1 MQNPQNLIWIDL
13 EMTGLDPD
21 RDVIIEMATIVT
33 DSDLNTLAEGPVIA
47 IHQPEEILAGMDEW
61 NTRQHG
67 QSGLTQRVRESTV
80 SMAEAEAQTLA
91 FLEQWVPKRS
101 SPICGNSICQDRRFL
116 YRHMPRLEGY
126 FHYRNLDVSTLK
138 ELAARWAPQVR
149 ESFQEGQHPPGAGR
163 YPRVDR
169 RAAPLSRPLH
179 QALIRPGRAAGAGW
193 ARFPVAPQGPFHVLA
208 DQLRREPAARLQRL
222 QHRDGRGRVAQ
233 PHRQVAQ
240 PTFVAGAAQRRTLG
254 AAEELLLAPEE
265 QFGEFG
271 VVQAVARLEVA
282 LPGGAGE
289 AIPWADDLA
298 VVAAEYPVADQ
309 WPQLQRNRAL
319 VLDGQVGDAASRV
332 QPVGADEGRG
342 RADVRQA
349 EQRPQCSLSIAGSTG
364 SGMSTNSSPRKK

>member
-67 QSGLTQRVRESTV
+67 QSGLTQRVRESAV

-149 ESFQEGQHPPGAGR
+149 ESFKKGNTH
-163 YPRVDR
+163 
-169 RAAPLSRPLH
+169 L
-179 QALIRPGRAAGAGW
+179 ALDDIR
-193 ARFPVAPQGPFHVLA
+193 
-208 DQLRREPAARLQRL
+208 E
-222 QHRDGRGRVAQ
+222 
-233 PHRQVAQ
+233 
-240 PTFVAGAAQRRTLG
+240 
-254 AAEELLLAPEE
+254 
-265 QFGEFG
+265 
-271 VVQAVARLEVA
+271 
-282 LPGGAGE
+282 
-289 AIPWADDLA
+289 
-298 VVAAEYPVADQ
+298 
-309 WPQLQRNRAL
+309 
-319 VLDGQVGDAASRV
+319 
-332 QPVGADEGRG
+332 
-342 RADVRQA
+342 
-349 EQRPQCSLSIAGSTG
+349 SIAEL
-364 SGMSTNSSPRKK
+364 RHYRDHFIKL